1 MAVAA
6 AAVNQFQ
13 TITHVVGINTVG
25 IYTAPGPTY
34 SSADGGSIVFDGSND
49 SNHLKGTN
57 RVQRVYKTPL
67 TTKSHEQMMNY

>member
-1 MAVAA
+1 MTGFEPALLSEEAC
-6 AAVNQFQ
+6 FHY
-13 TITHVVGINTVG
+13 ITSTLGVFLGYLPND
-25 IYTAPGPTY
+25 YQY
-34 SSADGGSIVFDGSND
+34 SWMD